1 MKRLIV
7 IAALVTACATP
18 PDLPEEVQDADG
30 VGGATAKVEF
40 VKWLGQL
47 LLTAVGNVTINV
59 KVDHGST
66 IGGDSKHSGD
76 KQPAQTGAGSNGQGR

>member
-1 MKRLIV
+1 MKRYLVIV
-7 IAALVTACATP
+7 ALVTACATP
-18 PDLPEEVQDADG
+18 PDIPEEAQDADG
-30 VGGATAKVEF
+30 VGGATAKVDF

-66 IGGDSKHSGD
+66 TGGDSKHPD
-76 KQPAQTGAGSNGQGR
+76 NK

>member
-18 PDLPEEVQDADG
+18 PDLPEEAQDADG
-30 VGGATAKVEF
+30 VGVATAKVEF

-66 IGGDSKHSGD
+66 TGGDSKHPD
-76 KQPAQTGAGSNGQGR
+76 NK

>member
-7 IAALVTACATP
+7 IALLVTACAAP
-18 PDLPEEVQDADG
+18 PDLPEEAQDADG

-47 LLTAVGNVTINV
+47 ILTAVANVTVNV
-59 KVDHGST
+59 KVEKNDRADPEHRRE
-66 IGGDSKHSGD
+66 
-76 KQPAQTGAGSNGQGR
+76 AN

>member
-7 IAALVTACATP
+7 IVALVTACATP
-18 PDLPEEVQDADG
+18 PDLPEEAQDADG

-47 LLTAVGNVTINV
+47 LLTAVGNITVNV
-59 KVDHGST
+59 KVEAKDKNDCST
-66 IGGDSKHSGD
+66 
-76 KQPAQTGAGSNGQGR
+76 PPVCRENPR